1 MKNELIRL
9 RGVYAQENRSVLRSL
24 DFKIFKGE
32 AVGLVGGFYSG
43 KPLLMDVIAGN
54 CVPHKGYPFL
64 YGELTEW
71 DVLHEKLRVKYLKK
85 NFGLIGPLTVWEN
98 IATYHRKQ
106 REAAGFLLP
115 NRFIREAREL
125 LSIYGIEA
133 DPRTEVDRLTSV
145 QKFVVALIKAKLEN
159 AELILVEGS
168 ELEYS
173 VSGFRLMRNVLN
185 LCREQ
190 GISVVISGIGA
201 GGFMPLM
208 DRVCLINEGHIVWE
222 EPVTDQHREDPSP
235 VLGVVKG
242 QLSIPVVRPPI
253 SDKNQ
258 ELRVE
263 GEQFSVIG
271 RKGEFLMVSD
281 PEQELHDAFLDSNVC
296 AEFLPTEEGQT
307 VRSAYVRRVDFS
319 CFSHMVKWMS
329 PADNLVFGL
338 TIGSNRFGVINP
350 HMKKYVLNEFVR
362 WTGDDKYL
370 TMKNCSSLR
379 ADERIKLAAFR
390 LKMDRPDVILF
401 RYYHLLDQYS
411 REIVLPVFAELLER
425 GTLLIGITAQ
435 EKFVDFADGYYLMNG
450 SCGRRLSYQQIQ
462 AALEDKEGE

>member
-1 MKNELIRL
+1 
-9 RGVYAQENRSVLRSL
+9 
-24 DFKIFKGE
+24 
-32 AVGLVGGFYSG
+32 
-43 KPLLMDVIAGN
+43 
-54 CVPHKGYPFL
+54 
-64 YGELTEW
+64 
-71 DVLHEKLRVKYLKK
+71 
-85 NFGLIGPLTVWEN
+85 
-98 IATYHRKQ
+98 
-106 REAAGFLLP
+106 
-115 NRFIREAREL
+115 
-125 LSIYGIEA
+125 
-133 DPRTEVDRLTSV
+133 
-145 QKFVVALIKAKLEN
+145 
-159 AELILVEGS
+159 
-168 ELEYS
+168 
-173 VSGFRLMRNVLN
+173 
-185 LCREQ
+185 
-190 GISVVISGIGA
+190 
-201 GGFMPLM
+201 
-208 DRVCLINEGHIVWE
+208 
-222 EPVTDQHREDPSP
+222 
-235 VLGVVKG
+235 
-242 QLSIPVVRPPI
+242 
-253 SDKNQ
+253 
-258 ELRVE
+258 
-263 GEQFSVIG
+263 
-271 RKGEFLMVSD
+271 MVSD

-338 TIGSNRFGVINP
+338 TIGSNRFGVIKP

-425 GTLLIGITAQ
+425 GTFLIGITAQ